1 MFFDPIIQINTK
13 LYREGPGCLRNIL
26 AKRHTFLTITKGK
39 EIYILLPEKF
49 LKVKKKE
56 TKALLGAES
65 GKNFGREISIFEM

>member
-1 MFFDPIIQINTK
+1 M
-13 LYREGPGCLRNIL
+13 RNIL